1 MPFLGKSP
9 ARGLV
14 GATDVDDDAIDSQHY
29 AAGSI
34 DTAHIAANQ
43 VDGTL
48 TKDALI
54 ADYSDVTITASDLIM
69 YGDATD
75 SNNTKRDTVQGILDL
90 AGGGGTSLVSTSDV
104 TSNTTTTTIT
114 GLDSSAD
121 WWQLIISGCT
131 LSAISQPE
139 IQYIT
144 SGGTQNSNYT
154 HATSSN
160 NQGST
165 GTSNN
170 AGSATEIP
178 LTSTTSYRS
187 GPENTIQIIVDIF
200 DPATSQMTD
209 IWWRMTGGNDN
220 HAQSVPSWG
229 MGRREVDEAVTGI
242 SFSQSAGDHQARF
255 TLYKWVLS

>member
-1 MPFLGKSP
+1 MRIIGPQPISGK
-9 ARGLV
+9 V
-14 GATDVDDDAIDSQHY
+14 GTSAIADDAVTEAKVANDAISITEMK
-29 AAGSI
+29 AGTDGNIISY
-34 DTAHIAANQ
+34 DASGDPVAIATGNDGQ
-43 VDGTL
+43 VL
-48 TKDALI
+48 TSTGSGSPPAFEN
-54 ADYSDVTITASDLIM
+54 AS
-69 YGDATD
+69 
-75 SNNTKRDTVQGILDL
+75 
-90 AGGGGTSLVSTSDV
+90 GGGTALVSTSDV
-104 TSNTTTTTIT
+104 TSNTTTTTVT
-114 GLDSSAD
+114 GLDSSSD

-131 LSAISQPE
+131 LESISQPE

-170 AGSATEIP
+170 DGSATEIP
-178 LTSTTSYRS
+178 LTAASSYRS

-220 HAQSVPSWG
+220 QAQAVASWG

-242 SFSQSAGDHQARF
+242 SFSQSTGDHQARF